1 MKLTSRRIARLVLV
15 LAFAAV
21 APFFP
26 QPALKTR
33 AAGATA
39 VAAKKYQCPM
49 HPEIVRD
56 APGDCPICGMK
67 LVPMEEKARTGAA
80 ATGGTASPGAA
91 RKILLY
97 RSPMNSSETSP
108 IPRKDSMGMDF
119 VPVY

>member
-21 APFFP
+21 APA
-26 QPALKTR
+26 ALVFSAGCGKK
-33 AAGATA
+33 GATA

-49 HPEIVRD
+49 HPEIIRD

-80 ATGGTASPGAA
+80 ATGGTASPAA
-91 RKILLY
+91 APKILLY
-97 RSPMNSSETSP
+97 RSSLKPSEPARHPT
-108 IPRKDSMGMDF
+108 KAT
-119 VPVY
+119 